1 MCRYKNT
8 ELYIVF
14 VEFWSH
20 ASVLVMMV
28 FGGDGD
34 GDGSGVL
41 IPLSVS
47 GFCCF
52 APAFAEVWTDSFSQK
67 LAIREKTQHSKCAT
81 CTRHKAIIKRLG
93 NDSNARRSQALEFS
107 AHLSLQYRD
116 RVAYWEARSQSRL
129 REPLPSGLIRIT
141 MITDGMDK
149 SKFRYPRAKALGSKE
164 FDGLIRPALDMVA
177 TIVHGYSITVLLS
190 EPFVAKDSS
199 STCDAVLHSLDRLA
213 GAGVDLR
220 KVSLHLQAD
229 NTSRE
234 VKNNTLLRMGGA
246 LVASHRLHDLRI
258 CNLRAGHSHE
268 DVDGFFQ
275 G

>member
-1 MCRYKNT
+1 
-8 ELYIVF
+8 
-14 VEFWSH
+14 
-20 ASVLVMMV
+20 
-28 FGGDGD
+28 
-34 GDGSGVL
+34 
-41 IPLSVS
+41 
-47 GFCCF
+47 
-52 APAFAEVWTDSFSQK
+52 
-67 LAIREKTQHSKCAT
+67 
-81 CTRHKAIIKRLG
+81 
-93 NDSNARRSQALEFS
+93 
-107 AHLSLQYRD
+107 
-116 RVAYWEARSQSRL
+116 
-129 REPLPSGLIRIT
+129 

-268 DVDGFFQ
+268 DVDGFFSGVTAHLEATAELHTPDQ
-275 G
+275 FRRCLERYLSNPAIRPNEPDRSVVMVESVRDWCLVLIVEFLALGAINLEFAL